1 LDDKL
6 GCAANLV
13 EWGEPLKVAGKN
25 HRAVEWCDDAAVW
38 VEQRLLPYRF
48 ELIKSRN
55 PETVA
60 VAIESMQVRGAPTIG
75 ATAAF
80 GLALAFQHDRQRFET
95 HWLPRFR
102 RTRPTAVNLFHAC
115 DHMAAL
121 ATDDASPD
129 QMEDAAMAY
138 ADAEVE
144 RNRSIGEHLAGLL
157 AVGERRIL
165 THCNAGWLAAVDW
178 GTAVSGI
185 YCLAR
190 AGESPFVWVDETR
203 PRLQGMRLTA
213 WELMQEGVDCKVQ
226 ADSAAAWMMA
236 QGKVDAI
243 VVGADRVAA
252 NGDVANKIGTY
263 MLSLAAREH
272 GVPFYVAAPSSTF
285 DPGCADGDAIPIEQR
300 EAAEVTEMDGV
311 DAQGN
316 VMRLRIAPQGAEVN
330 NPAFDVTPAA
340 CVSGIVSEKGVW
352 QSGRGK

>member
-1 LDDKL
+1 MR
-6 GCAANLV
+6 V
-13 EWGEPLKVAGKN
+13 EGKDY
-25 HRAVEWCDDAAVW
+25 RAVEWNDAAVVW
-38 VEQRLLPYRF
+38 IEQRLLPHRF
-48 ELIKSRN
+48 ELISSRD
-55 PETVA
+55 PEAVA

-80 GLALAFQHDRQRFET
+80 GLALAYQCDRERFES

-121 ATDDASPD
+121 VLDDASQD
-129 QMEDAAMAY
+129 AVVDAAVAY

-144 RNRSIGEHLAGLL
+144 RNRSIGEHLAELL

-178 GTAVSGI
+178 GTALSGI

-190 AGESPFVWVDETR
+190 RGESPFVWVDETR

-213 WELMQEGVDCKVQ
+213 WELMQEGIDCKIQ
-226 ADSAAAWMMA
+226 ADNAAAWMMA

-243 VVGADRVAA
+243 VVGADRIAA
-252 NGDVANKIGTY
+252 NGDVANKIGTH

-272 GVPFYVAAPSSTF
+272 GVPMYVAAPSSTF
-285 DPGCADGDAIPIEQR
+285 DATCENGGSIPIEERQ
-300 EAAEVTEMDGV
+300 AEEVLEMDGL
-311 DAQGN
+311 DGQSN
-316 VMRLRIAPQGAEVN
+316 VVQMRIAPAAAAVN
-330 NPAFDVTPAA
+330 NPAFDVTPASHISA
-340 CVSGIVSEKGVW
+340 IVSENGIW
-352 QSGRGK
+352 RPE